1 MVLTPR
7 GYSRERGGLVGPV
20 SRVAGSHS
28 HLGLGAVGC
37 AWGTAVPLS
46 LQPLQEVLEELQSPW
61 AARGTQCPP
70 SAYTVG
76 GMAQR
81 CPSPFAGEL
90 LPSLPP
96 AHASCAQPEPR
107 EQREEEEGRALGA
120 LKPP

>member
-1 MVLTPR
+1 MVPTPH
-7 GYSRERGGLVGPV
+7 GYSWERGGLVGLV

-46 LQPLQEVLEELQSPW
+46 LQPLQEALEELQSPW
-61 AARGTQCPP
+61 AARVPQCPP
-70 SAYTVG
+70 SAYAVG

-107 EQREEEEGRALGA
+107 EQTRRRKGEPWVL
-120 LKPP
+120 